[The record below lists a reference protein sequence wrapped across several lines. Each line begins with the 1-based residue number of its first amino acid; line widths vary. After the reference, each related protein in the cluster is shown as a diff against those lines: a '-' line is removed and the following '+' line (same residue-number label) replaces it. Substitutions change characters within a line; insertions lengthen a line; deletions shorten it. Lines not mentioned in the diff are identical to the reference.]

1 MIVVIGD
8 VINDI
13 LTKAHDVLTPNSD
26 NRATITIVPGGSAS
40 NTAAWLG
47 ALGADVSF
55 VGRVGKADIAQHTKV
70 FRDIGVTPYLVADP
84 ELPTGSIVV
93 VVDRQGDRTM
103 FVDRAANLELKAD
116 DIPHELL
123 VNADHVHLTGYTFFE
138 EGTRKAAVEILH
150 RARQAGRTTSV
161 DPSSITFLREIGI
174 QNFIDLTAGVD
185 LFFPNRDEA
194 QELTG
199 LADPIAAAE
208 KLNETYEHVIVTLD
222 GEGAVIKQRGQP
234 AVQVPAQ
241 IVAAIDT
248 TGAGDAFCAG
258 YLNSWLDGGGLKE
271 AAKAGTVLAALAVT
285 QLGARPPSVN
295 GE

>member
-70 FRDIGVTPYLVADP
+70 FKDIGVIPYLVADP
-84 ELPTGSIVV
+84 VQPTGSIVV
-93 VVDRQGDRTM
+93 VVDLVGNRTM

-116 DIPHELL
+116 DIPHDLL
-123 VNADHVHLTGYTFFE
+123 VNADHLHLTGYTFFE
-138 EGTRKAAVEILH
+138 EGTRKAAVEILK
-150 RARQAGRTTSV
+150 RARAAGRTTSI

-174 QNFIDLTAGVD
+174 ERFIELTAGVD

-194 QELTG
+194 QEMTG
-199 LADPIAAAE
+199 LADPVEAAE
-208 KLNETYEHVIVTLD
+208 KLNESYEHVIVTLD
-222 GEGAVIKQRGQP
+222 GEGAVIKVRGQP
-234 AVQVPAQ
+234 AVKVPAQ

-258 YLNSWLDGGGLKE
+258 YLNAWLEGSGLKE
-271 AAKAGTVLAALAVT
+271 TAKAGTVLAALAVT
-285 QLGARPPSVN
+285 QLGARPPSVTA
-295 GE
+295 E